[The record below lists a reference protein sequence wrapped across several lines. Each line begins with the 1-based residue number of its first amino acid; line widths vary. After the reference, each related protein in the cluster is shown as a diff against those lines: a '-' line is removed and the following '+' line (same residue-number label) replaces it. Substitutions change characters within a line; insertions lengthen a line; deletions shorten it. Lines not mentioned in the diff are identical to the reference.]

1 MKVSP
6 QMRLARAFF
15 EEPLCEYD
23 TVDEKED
30 GFTYDREIAKM
41 FKAGD
46 SSPEILDWKGMKWE
60 AV

>member
-30 GFTYDREIAKM
+30 GFTYDRTIVKM
-41 FKAGD
+41 LKAYD
-46 SSPEILDWKGMKWE
+46 SSTQINDWKGMKWE